1 MPLKRRMATRRKT
14 SIADS
19 DRDQDR
25 YQSQDRENNR
35 ETFSLDSFEE
45 EEDNSDP
52 EVIFQKSELDLNSM
66 KTGTYLKIR

>member
-45 EEDNSDP
+45 EDDNSDP
-52 EVIFQKSELDLNSM
+52 EVIFRKSELD
-66 KTGTYLKIR
+66 

>member
-52 EVIFQKSELDLNSM
+52 EVIFQKSELD
-66 KTGTYLKIR
+66 

>member
-52 EVIFQKSELDLNSM
+52 EVIFQKSKVD
-66 KTGTYLKIR
+66 

>member
-1 MPLKRRMATRRKT
+1 MPLKRQMATRRKT

-52 EVIFQKSELDLNSM
+52 EVIFQKSELD
-66 KTGTYLKIR
+66 

>member
-52 EVIFQKSELDLNSM
+52 EVIFQKSDLD
-66 KTGTYLKIR
+66 

>member
-52 EVIFQKSELDLNSM
+52 EVIFQKSELI
-66 KTGTYLKIR
+66 KTR